1 MRLGGCPDLR
11 EAALWMEV
19 RLTSVGQL
27 LPQTEPGHGYD
38 LKGASGT

>member
-27 LPQTEPGHGYD
+27 LPQTEPGHGYG